1 MQVAPHGPGRHT
13 ARKAITVTGLQPCG
27 TAAAY
32 VRHLRD
38 GSRPCAPC
46 YAAHAAYERDRNA
59 RRSAQR
65 QINADIRQLV
75 HVLAVA
81 MGVGKEAA

>member
-38 GSRPCAPC
+38 GNRPCAPC

-59 RRSAQR
+59 RRSAQ
-65 QINADIRQLV
+65 LV